1 MITVPK
7 IRTSKYIRTMRMA
20 LSFRSCIN
28 ATGKSSLFTD
38 LGRVYLE
45 ECKRLDRS
53 QYAKNKG
60 SLS

>member
-1 MITVPK
+1 MSAVHI

-53 QYAKNKG
+53 QYVKNKR

>member
-7 IRTSKYIRTMRMA
+7 IRTSKYIRTMRMV

-38 LGRVYLE
+38 LGHVYLE

-53 QYAKNKG
+53 QHVKNKG
-60 SLS
+60 SLL

>member
-1 MITVPK
+1 MVAVHK
-7 IRTSKYIRTMRMA
+7 IRNSKYIRTMRMA

-28 ATGKSSLFTD
+28 ATGKSSLLTD

-60 SLS
+60 RL